1 MTGLSIILIIVALY
15 FLLTLAVGYFS
26 YRRTTGTAEDYFMA
40 SREFGTIVLLMAI
53 FATNMTAFIMVGMP
67 GTAYHTGI
75 GVFGWGIIF
84 SCLYPLFIFFLGY
97 RAWLLGKKYGYMTP
111 SELYSD
117 RYESHAVNIIM
128 FILLVYYTIPYL
140 VLGVIGGGIAFA
152 SMTNGA
158 IPYWLGGLIVILVTF
173 IYTFLGGMRGTAWT
187 NVLQGF
193 VFILAAWVAVIL
205 IAYSQGGFESITQ
218 KVLSAKP
225 KLLQRSGIPMFSY
238 KMWFSAML
246 IFCSPI
252 GYPHLWVR
260 LLTGKT
266 HKTLQRINVLY
277 PFAAVSF
284 WLPSIIVG
292 VWGAALIPGL
302 VGMKSDTIFP
312 MMVVKFTNPLVT
324 GLILAGLF
332 AAIMSSLDG
341 MILTI
346 STMFTRDILG
356 KYKPSLIEGKEVT
369 TGKLFII
376 VITIITY
383 ILGLIR
389 PGTIVGIAAYAFSG
403 YVLLIPIMVAGLYW
417 RRSTKHGAVAAMI
430 LGTAILF
437 LLQFKILP
445 PSLNFG
451 FMPIFP
457 SLVVTIV
464 VLIVISYLTQ
474 PPTQKTIDKFQGLF
488 DVALK

>member
-1 MTGLSIILIIVALY
+1 
-15 FLLTLAVGYFS
+15 
-26 YRRTTGTAEDYFMA
+26 
-40 SREFGTIVLLMAI
+40 
-53 FATNMTAFIMVGMP
+53 
-67 GTAYHTGI
+67 
-75 GVFGWGIIF
+75 
-84 SCLYPLFIFFLGY
+84 
-97 RAWLLGKKYGYMTP
+97 
-111 SELYSD
+111 
-117 RYESHAVNIIM
+117 
-128 FILLVYYTIPYL
+128 
-140 VLGVIGGGIAFA
+140 
-152 SMTNGA
+152 
-158 IPYWLGGLIVILVTF
+158 
-173 IYTFLGGMRGTAWT
+173 
-187 NVLQGF
+187 
-193 VFILAAWVAVIL
+193 
-205 IAYSQGGFESITQ
+205 
-218 KVLSAKP
+218 LSAKP
-225 KLLQRSGIPMFSY
+225 KLLQRADIPMFSY

-260 LLTGKT
+260 LLTGKS

-356 KYKPSLIEGKEVT
+356 KYKPKLIEGREVT

-376 VITIITY
+376 GITIVTY

-430 LGTAILF
+430 LGTAALF

-445 PSLNFG
+445 ASLNFG

-464 VLIVISYLTQ
+464 VLIVVSYLTQ
-474 PPTQKTIDKFQGLF
+474 PPAQKTIDKFQGLF